1 MLVAAHKATA
11 SAKAAADVGAATAA
25 KMITVQV
32 VTRQTSD
39 NVHMALKRTK
49 YAAAAAANKAAVAGW
64 NVRIGTVAY
73 MPMDNNVNT
82 IDPAVAAANTV
93 AFVRR
98 TNDRKR
104 VSITYHCQILW
115 LQLRLIDR
123 GCTASPW
130 CAAVRV
136 VIGPVGTTA
145 PLGNAGMPTAL
156 SSAAAADN
164 ATAVAATNNAAA
176 IKTANPT
183 DHQPLMSFRGDAPS
197 ATLRPGIVAADPGT
211 VPCSTAADELTGR
224 VRWELAAGG

>member
-1 MLVAAHKATA
+1 MIGAAH
-11 SAKAAADVGAATAA
+11 KAAADVGAATAA

-73 MPMDNNVNT
+73 MPMDNNSNT
-82 IDPAVAAANTV
+82 IDAAVAAANTV

-115 LQLRLIDR
+115 LQLFDR
-123 GCTASPW
+123 S
-130 CAAVRV
+130 
-136 VIGPVGTTA
+136 
-145 PLGNAGMPTAL
+145 
-156 SSAAAADN
+156 
-164 ATAVAATNNAAA
+164 
-176 IKTANPT
+176 
-183 DHQPLMSFRGDAPS
+183 
-197 ATLRPGIVAADPGT
+197 
-211 VPCSTAADELTGR
+211 R
-224 VRWELAAGG
+224 VRCIPLVRCCPSRDRPCGHNRAPPRWTMRACQPP